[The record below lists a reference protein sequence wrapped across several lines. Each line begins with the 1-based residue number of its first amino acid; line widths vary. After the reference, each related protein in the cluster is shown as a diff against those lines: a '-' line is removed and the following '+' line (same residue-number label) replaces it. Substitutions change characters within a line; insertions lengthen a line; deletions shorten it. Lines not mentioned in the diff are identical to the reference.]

1 MGDFL
6 VAYLRKISVTHVFG
20 IPGDLALKLFFA
32 LGRRE
37 GPQGGQPSGKTDG

>member
-1 MGDFL
+1 MGEEGSRLKRHMSMGDFL

-32 LGRRE
+32 
-37 GPQGGQPSGKTDG
+37 

>member
-1 MGDFL
+1 MSMGDFL
-6 VAYLRKISVTHVFG
+6 VGYLRKIGVTHVFG

-37 GPQGGQPSGKTDG
+37 APNACQC